1 MSTTKGQRDG
11 GGAGGWGAATRR
23 RSGDGAG
30 ARAVRRGLGGVRRGL
45 GGVRRKTSAALAV
58 ACVLLAAVAVRAQV
72 PAPDHH
78 VPSTPDNVV
87 WGWFPIDREPVLT
100 VRSGDTVRVDTLS
113 HAGATQAEDPE
124 RYLGLFGVA
133 PEEVLQDVLD
143 FWESRSGRPR
153 EGRSGHVI
161 TGPIHVD
168 GAEPGDMLEVQI
180 LGLRTRVPYGINN
193 TGPESGVFGAGYPGT
208 VPGDEPL
215 DVPPVRHFIRSAE
228 VDGREVALFADGVR
242 VPLAPFMGILAVA
255 PRAPAVGEPGVT
267 VPGVQSSR
275 PPGPFGGNLDVKDL
289 GAGSTLYLP
298 VFHPGARFYVGDP
311 HAVQGDG
318 EVSGT
323 AIEQSLSGDFRL
335 VLHKDRPITGPRAE
349 NATHDILMGI
359 DLDLDRALRKAV
371 AATVD
376 FLVAERG
383 LSRSQAFSLASI
395 AVDFRIAEAVDLTQV
410 VTAFVPKAVF
420 VEP

>member
-1 MSTTKGQRDG
+1 MDP
-11 GGAGGWGAATRR
+11 RR
-23 RSGDGAG
+23 PIVG
-30 ARAVRRGLGGVRRGL
+30 
-45 GGVRRKTSAALAV
+45 
-58 ACVLLAAVAVRAQV
+58 LLAATACGVLAAGLLRAQG

-78 VPSTPDNVV
+78 VRSTPEHVV
-87 WGWFPIDREPVLT
+87 WGWLPVDREPVLT
-100 VRSGDTVRVDTLS
+100 VQSGATVRIDTLS
-113 HAGATQAEDPE
+113 HAGSTQAEDPE
-124 RYLGLFGVA
+124 RYLGQFGVA
-133 PEEVLQDVLD
+133 PHEVLQDVLD
-143 FWESRSGRPR
+143 FWQSRSGRPR

-161 TGPIHVD
+161 TGPIYVE

-180 LGLRTRVPYGINN
+180 LALETRVAYGINN
-193 TGPESGVFGAGYPGT
+193 TGPESGVFGPGYPGT
-208 VPGDEPL
+208 AADDEPL
-215 DVPPVRHFIRSAE
+215 AVPPVRHLIRSGE
-228 VDGREVALFADGVR
+228 VDGREVALVADGVE

-267 VPGVQSSR
+267 VPGVQASR

-311 HAVQGDG
+311 HAAQGDG

-323 AIEQSLSGDFRL
+323 ALEQSLTGDFRL
-335 VLHKDRPITGPRAE
+335 VLHKDRPLDGPRAE
-349 NATHDILMGI
+349 NATHHILMGI

-376 FLVAERG
+376 FLAAERG
-383 LSRSQAFSLASI
+383 LTRSQAFSLASI

-410 VTAFVPKAVF
+410 VTAFVPKSVF
-420 VEP
+420 VDR

>member
-1 MSTTKGQRDG
+1 M
-11 GGAGGWGAATRR
+11 AGSLAAACGSLAAACGLLLAGAA
-23 RSGDGAG
+23 
-30 ARAVRRGLGGVRRGL
+30 
-45 GGVRRKTSAALAV
+45 
-58 ACVLLAAVAVRAQV
+58 RAQP
-72 PAPDHH
+72 PAPPDHH
-78 VPSTPDNVV
+78 VASTPANVV

-100 VRSGDTVRVDTLS
+100 VQSGDTVRVDTLS
-113 HAGATQAEDPE
+113 HAGSTQAEDPE
-124 RYLGLFGVA
+124 RYLGQFGVA

-161 TGPIHVD
+161 TGPIYVA
-168 GAEPGDMLEVQI
+168 GAEPGDTLEVQV
-180 LGLRTRVPYGINN
+180 LALRTRVAYGINS

-208 VPGDEPL
+208 APDDEPL
-215 DVPPVRHFIRSAE
+215 AMPAVRHFIRTAS
-228 VDGREVALFADGVR
+228 VGGREVALVADGVE

-267 VPGVQSSR
+267 VAGVQASR
-275 PPGPFGGNLDVKDL
+275 PPGPFGGNLDIKDL

-311 HAVQGDG
+311 HAAQGDG

-335 VLHKDRPITGPRAE
+335 VLHKDRPMDGPRAE
-349 NATHDILMGI
+349 DATHDILMGI

-420 VEP
+420 VER